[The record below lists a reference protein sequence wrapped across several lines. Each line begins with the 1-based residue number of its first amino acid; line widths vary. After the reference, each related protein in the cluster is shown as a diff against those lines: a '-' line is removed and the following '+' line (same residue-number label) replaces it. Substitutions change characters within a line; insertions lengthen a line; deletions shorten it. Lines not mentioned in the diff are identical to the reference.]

1 MITISNTATAL
12 KRFFEATAKAR
23 VNSVLLQM
31 GRKKVEE
38 LGFSYEALR
47 AGPSAGPGCRRWCAR
62 CRICRFFNLDTGKTE
77 DMNTKSHPDSDVDAN
92 NENRHGDC
100 TDPEQSPSTVRYLS
114 KRIG

>member
-38 LGFSYEALR
+38 MGFSYEALR
-47 AGPSAGPGCRRWCAR
+47 AGPSAWPWRKATQDGATAAGIGVQLREFNETGEIAPANRPGA
-62 CRICRFFNLDTGKTE
+62 
-77 DMNTKSHPDSDVDAN
+77 SHGIERDAA
-92 NENRHGDC
+92 
-100 TDPEQSPSTVRYLS
+100 
-114 KRIG
+114 